1 MEKTGESRVEHY
13 NIASIWLLDAPYS
26 IDRPFDY
33 FVPAEMRGE
42 LRLGSFVAVP
52 FGKGNRPMT
61 GVVFSC
67 SYAED
72 ASGLKSIRQIFD
84 TEGLTLN
91 EEMRGLALFMKE
103 QTFCTLGD
111 AVRAILP
118 VGVFKGLGVYYVA
131 TDLPAG
137 EINLRARELYDLI
150 KKAPAGREMTLQ
162 KAKERFGGDGE
173 KLLDA
178 LTDLG
183 LIEKRYRSRD
193 LAGRQYKDF
202 YSPSLKEH
210 PLPKGKKQLAIYE
223 RLALSKHPLSKEEL
237 YECFGNCAAPLKA
250 MVQKEQIVL
259 ERKEYYRPVFDL
271 PSSAPDDNR
280 LSEEQQ
286 AAKEQICDLLAKERP
301 CGVLLYGV
309 TGSGKTRVMKSVI
322 DYAVAMGKGVIV
334 LVPEISLTPQTVSL
348 FTSFF
353 GEQVAI
359 LHSGLSAGQ
368 RFDQWMRIKEGK
380 AKICIG
386 TRSAIFAPFEKLG
399 LVIIDEEQ
407 EHTYKSDMSPR
418 YHARDIARYRC
429 AGQNALMLL
438 SSATPSVES
447 YYKAKEGVYTLVT
460 MKKRYGN
467 AVLPRAIICD
477 MRGEGHRN
485 EPIGQVL
492 RDELAENIKRG
503 EQSVLFVNRR
513 GYNHFASCALCGGSV
528 SCPHCSV
535 SLTYHAYG
543 RYKPEENTATERAM
557 HGYLTC
563 HYCGYRQNVPQ
574 ECPTCGSSLLQF
586 MGCGTQM
593 VENELSTL
601 FENTPLLRL
610 DSDTTATKDAFDEKL
625 GAFRRGEA
633 SVMLGTQM
641 VTKGHDFPGVTLVG
655 VVSADGGLYMD
666 DYRAAEHTFSLITQ
680 VIGRAGRG
688 KSPGRAVIQTYNPD
702 HQAIVLAAKQDYD
715 AFYENEIKLR
725 RALVFPPFCDILLL
739 NVWGVDEGEV
749 KRGAAALEQKL
760 RRLKEGEYKD
770 LPMAVFGPFE
780 APLYRVKDTYRM
792 RLVIKCRNNKRT
804 RALIH
809 RIMAEFSADF
819 KQKLQ
824 LFADMNPSSL

>member
-42 LRLGSFVAVP
+42 LCLGCFVAVP

-61 GVVFSC
+61 GVVFELTFG
-67 SYAED
+67 ED
-72 ASGLKSIRQIFD
+72 VSGLKSIRQIFD

-91 EEMRGLALFMKE
+91 EEMRGLARFMKE

-118 VGVFKGLGVYYVA
+118 VGVFKGLGVYYTAV
-131 TDLPAG
+131 G
-137 EINLRARELYDLI
+137 EPEGELNLRAKELYELI
-150 KKAPAGREMTLQ
+150 KKAPEGRELTLE
-162 KAKERFGGDGE
+162 KVKERFGQDGE
-173 KLLDA
+173 RLLES
-178 LTDLG
+178 LTELG

-193 LAGRQYKDF
+193 LAGRQYRDE
-202 YSPSLKEH
+202 YGISSKEH
-210 PLPKGKKQLAIYE
+210 PLPKGKKQLALYE
-223 RLALSKHPLSKEEL
+223 YLAAASLPVPKEEL
-237 YECFGNCAAPLKA
+237 CERFGNCAAPLKA
-250 MVQKEQIVL
+250 MVQKGQIVL
-259 ERKEYYRPVFDL
+259 TKKEYYRPVFDL
-271 PSSAPDDNR
+271 PPSPPDDNR
-280 LSEEQQ
+280 LSDEQE
-286 AAKEQICDLLAKERP
+286 AARARICELVDEGKPR
-301 CGVLLYGV
+301 GVLLYGV
-309 TGSGKTRVMKSVI
+309 TGSGKTRVMKAVI
-322 DYAVAMGKGVIV
+322 DHVVSRGRGVIV

-368 RFDQWMRIKEGK
+368 RFDQWMRIKEGR

-438 SSATPSVES
+438 SSATPCVES
-447 YYKAKEGVYTLVT
+447 YYKAKEGIYTLVT
-460 MKKRYGN
+460 LKKRYGS
-467 AVLPRAIICD
+467 AALPRAIICD

-492 RDELAENIKRG
+492 RDELAENLRRG
-503 EQSVLFVNRR
+503 EQSILFVNRR
-513 GYNHFASCALCGGSV
+513 GYNHFASCALCGESV

-543 RYKPEENTATERAM
+543 RYKPEENTAAERAK

-563 HYCGYRQNVPQ
+563 HYCGYRQPVPQ
-574 ECPTCGSSLLQF
+574 DCPSCASPLLQF

-601 FENTPLLRL
+601 FENVPLLRL

-625 GAFRRGEA
+625 GSFRRGEA
-633 SVMLGTQM
+633 SIMLGTQM

-655 VVSADGGLYMD
+655 VVLADSGLYMD

-680 VIGRAGRG
+680 VVGRAGRG
-688 KSPGRAVIQTYNPD
+688 KSPGRAVIQTFNPD

-715 AFYENEIKLR
+715 AFYDNEIKLR
-725 RALVFPPFCDILLL
+725 RALVFPPFCDVLLL
-739 NVWGVDEGEV
+739 NVWGADEGEV
-749 KRGAAALEQKL
+749 KRSAGALAQKL
-760 RRLKEGEYKD
+760 CKYREGAYKD

-792 RLVIKCRNNKRT
+792 RFVIKCRNSKPL

-809 RIMAEFSADF
+809 RIMAEFSADY
-819 KQKLQ
+819 KQKIQ
-824 LFADMNPSSL
+824 IFADMNPSSL